1 MNLSHHPDYKPKDK
15 CSCGAENALFDFIP
29 DTIYGISIKK
39 SCCIHDDRFERG
51 GDIMDFNNANIEFLQ
66 NMLTE
71 INEGIVWWKPTFLAR
86 RRAMSYYEAV
96 VRCGKESFNFRDL
109 EAINV

>member
-1 MNLSHHPDYKPKDK
+1 MLSHHPDYKPKDK

-39 SCCIHDDRFERG
+39 SCCIHDDDFERG
-51 GDIMDFNNANIEFLQ
+51 GDIVDFNNANIRFLQ

-71 INEGIVWWKPTFLAR
+71 IREGIVWWKPTFLAN
-86 RRAMSYYEAV
+86 RRAMSYYEGV
-96 VRCGKESFNFRDL
+96 VRCGKESFNFH
-109 EAINV
+109 EMEGINV